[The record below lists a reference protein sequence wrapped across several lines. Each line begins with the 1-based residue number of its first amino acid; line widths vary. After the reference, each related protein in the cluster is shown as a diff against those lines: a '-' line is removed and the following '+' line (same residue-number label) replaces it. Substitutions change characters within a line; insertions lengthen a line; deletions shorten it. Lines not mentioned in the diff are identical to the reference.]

1 CPPRNHAIPLRRM
14 WNAAKLDHF
23 YSTYGPEV
31 AQFGTQGYVEE
42 TPQGLIYPVQEAGTT
57 LFFRCD
63 WNTGTKID
71 HFYTADPGEFQAK
84 VAAGCQVDSE
94 PDIAQGVGYLYTSP
108 ICNAIPLYRMYSS
121 SRVDHFYTIDGA
133 ERQQLLTSG
142 VYQDEGIAGY
152 VLPN

>member
-1 CPPRNHAIPLRRM
+1 M

-94 PDIAQGVGYLYTSP
+94 PDIAQGVG
-108 ICNAIPLYRMYSS
+108 S